1 LDYRDPA
8 HWAFGLTALGIAGF
22 AQMMLVGGMIFNVGD
37 VFGLRRIFGGREE
50 GRAEI
55 RVGGFLGGGI
65 LWIVIILVGL
75 GKYLFLF
82 FEQS

>member
-1 LDYRDPA
+1 
-8 HWAFGLTALGIAGF
+8 
-22 AQMMLVGGMIFNVGD
+22 MMLVGGMIFNVGD

-82 FEQS
+82 FQS